1 MATTV
6 YETTDLVLMD
16 ETKIKMRPLKISLLR
31 EFMSKFDS
39 ITEVA
44 TSNEKSMDVLVDCVQ
59 IAMKQYAVELSE
71 DRTRLEDVIDLNMVY
86 KIIEV
91 ASGIK
96 LDAEGNGIAATDL
109 AGKNQTQPQQNLKYF
124 YSGIGK
130 TMKNQRIVFPCQN

>member
-6 YETTDLVLMD
+6 YETTDLTLMD
-16 ETKIKMRPLKISLLR
+16 DTKIKMRPLKISLLR
-31 EFMSKFDS
+31 EFMSKFDT

-71 DRTRLEDVIDLNMVY
+71 DRAKLEDVVDLNMVY

-109 AGKNQTQPQQNLKYF
+109 AGKN
-124 YSGIGK
+124 
-130 TMKNQRIVFPCQN
+130 